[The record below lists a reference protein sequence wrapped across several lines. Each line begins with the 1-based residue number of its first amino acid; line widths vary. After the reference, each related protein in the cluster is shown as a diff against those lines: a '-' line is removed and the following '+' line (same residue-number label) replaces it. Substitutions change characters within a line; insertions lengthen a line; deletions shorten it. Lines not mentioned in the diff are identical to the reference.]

1 MLCKAVL
8 SCALFLTALEPLL
21 GHPLTHLAGMSYTG
35 PGSEEEQA
43 VNPDEMSFSEQAF
56 LSQGSAGIGFPSFL
70 TGDNSR
76 EALRTASFVPSQ
88 VVKEALIEKPWLNP
102 LGHFLGARKQYQK
115 RGGNS
120 ECFWKYCV

>member
-8 SCALFLTALEPLL
+8 SCALLLAALEPLL
-21 GHPLTHLAGMSYTG
+21 THSAGMPYTG
-35 PGSEEEQA
+35 PVSEEEQ
-43 VNPDEMSFSEQAF
+43 VLSPDEMSYSEQAF

-70 TGDNSR
+70 AGDNIR
-76 EALRTASFVPSQ
+76 EALRTAGFVPRQ
-88 VVKEALIEKPWLNP
+88 VVKEALTEKPWLDP
-102 LGHFLGARKQYQK
+102 LSRFLGGRKQYRK

>member
-8 SCALFLTALEPLL
+8 SCALLLAALEPLL
-21 GHPLTHLAGMSYTG
+21 AHPITQLAGMSYTG
-35 PGSEEEQA
+35 PVSEEEQ
-43 VNPDEMSFSEQAF
+43 VMSPDEMSYSEQAF

-76 EALRTASFVPSQ
+76 EALRTAGFIPSQ
-88 VVKEALIEKPWLNP
+88 VVKEVLIEKPWLNP
-102 LGHFLGARKQYQK
+102 LSRVLGGRKQYRK